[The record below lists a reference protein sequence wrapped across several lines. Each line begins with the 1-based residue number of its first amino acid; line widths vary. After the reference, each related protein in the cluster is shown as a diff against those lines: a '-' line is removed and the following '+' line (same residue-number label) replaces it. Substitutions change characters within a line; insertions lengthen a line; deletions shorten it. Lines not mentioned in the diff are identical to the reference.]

1 MRAFLKAR
9 WAIGLAILCATST
22 ASARMYQ
29 WVSPATGSTQLSGE
43 PPSWYRSGNDGPRV
57 LVFENGYL
65 VDDTHIRVSPSRSR
79 ALRSAAFDEL
89 NRRRTLEAVERIAQG
104 QARKKD
110 KQLAAEQE
118 SSLIARTVADV
129 DAANA
134 LPDELDAAAIARLKS
149 IIAEFDKSTGQ

>member
-1 MRAFLKAR
+1 MTR
-9 WAIGLAILCATST
+9 T
-22 ASARMYQ
+22 
-29 WVSPATGSTQLSGE
+29 LSV
-43 PPSWYRSGNDGPRV
+43 PQP
-57 LVFENGYL
+57 FE
-65 VDDTHIRVSPSRSR
+65 T
-79 ALRSAAFDEL
+79 LRSAAFDEL

-129 DAANA
+129 DAADT

>member
-1 MRAFLKAR
+1 MRALIKSR
-9 WAIGLAILCATST
+9 LVIGLAILCATST
-22 ASARMYQ
+22 ASESMYQ

-43 PPSWYRSGNDGPRV
+43 PPSWYQSGNDGPRV

-65 VDDTHIRVSPSRSR
+65 VDDTRSRVSPSRSK

-89 NRRRTLEAVERIAQG
+89 KRRRHWKLSSALPK
-104 QARKKD
+104 ARHGSKD

-129 DAANA
+129 DAAGA
-134 LPDELDAAAIARLKS
+134 LPDELDAAAIERLKS